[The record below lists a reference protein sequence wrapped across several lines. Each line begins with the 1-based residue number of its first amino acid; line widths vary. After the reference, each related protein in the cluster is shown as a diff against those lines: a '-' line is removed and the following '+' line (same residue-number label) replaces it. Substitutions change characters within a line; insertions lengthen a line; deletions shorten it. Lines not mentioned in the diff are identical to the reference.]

1 MGNIAHFYKSVFW
14 GGVTV
19 ALLLLTVSFFLPL
32 TVHAAPQQ
40 LHGWAWS
47 SNIGWI
53 GFNCADVSACATA
66 NYKVTFDDVS
76 GDLSGYA
83 WSSSIGWVW
92 FDPIIPCVNAADP
105 NCAPDA
111 SGPATVNMSGGVDK
125 KVTGW
130 VRACSVFANAN
141 SCSGS
146 LKPNAARGG
155 WDGWIE
161 LSGTNHISPNAFG
174 NGGVTY
180 RVGLSKFVGF
190 AWGGDVIGWLNF
202 DQVTLT
208 PPSTFTL
215 TVNSIGAS
223 GVSITGSPA
232 IYGGTT
238 NYSRTGILSGTSLSL
253 TAPPTAG
260 GNTFSSWSGCNDVVS
275 IRTCNVTMD
284 ATKLVTVNYIAGNV
298 APVANA
304 GPNHSSTV
312 GSSHTHTGGIVTDA
326 NSNLASYDWDFELP
340 CPGGTCP
347 SDPAPVLVSG
357 GSAPAPLTYTP
368 TVAGAYTLR
377 LRATD
382 TNGLTSTDTAVDT
395 AVPGAGSGSFTLS
408 ATPSTITVDASS
420 FFYSLSSPSEIRVT
434 SPDGYNRNVQLSLVS
449 VTPSTPAG
457 FLDVYTPDSIIG
469 LAEYGGGTFFQA
481 RVRTSAADPNLDKT
495 FLVTLRGTGVGG
507 PPTSND
513 VTLTL
518 IVKASDP
525 GGGEQ

>member
-1 MGNIAHFYKSVFW
+1 MSNITHFYKSIFF
-14 GGVTV
+14 GVV
-19 ALLLLTVSFFLPL
+19 AVAFLLLTVSFFLPL

-92 FDPIIPCVNAADP
+92 FDIAAAGCP
-105 NCAPDA
+105 NGTCP
-111 SGPATVNMSGGVDK
+111 PKVNMSGGVDK
-125 KVTGW
+125 QVTGW
-130 VRACSVFANAN
+130 ARACSVFANTN
-141 SCSGS
+141 SCAGG
-146 LKPNAARGG
+146 LKSNAARGG

-161 LSGTNHISPNAFG
+161 LSGTNHISPNATG
-174 NGGVTY
+174 AGGVTY

-202 DQVTLT
+202 DQIAIT

-223 GVSITGSPA
+223 GVSIVGSSA
-232 IYGGTT
+232 IYGGIT

-253 TAPPTAG
+253 TALPPVG
-260 GNTFSSWSGCNDVVS
+260 GNTFSGWSGCNNFS
-275 IRTCNVTMD
+275 GTTCNVTMD
-284 ATKLVTVNYIAGNV
+284 ATKLVTVNYV
-298 APVANA
+298 ATPPPTPASLTATPLCPAPGNA
-304 GPNHSSTV
+304 GVALSWTNVSGETSYEIQRAIDSTFTIDLTTFTRSADTTTYTDTSPNISTSYYYRIRAVNGV
-312 GSSHTHTGGIVTDA
+312 GSSAWRNAISFPVTTG
-326 NSNLASYDWDFELP
+326 S
-340 CPGGTCP
+340 CP
-347 SDPAPVLVSG
+347 V
-357 GSAPAPLTYTP
+357 
-368 TVAGAYTLR
+368 
-377 LRATD
+377 
-382 TNGLTSTDTAVDT
+382 
-395 AVPGAGSGSFTLS
+395 GSGSFTLS

-420 FFYSLSSPSEIRVT
+420 FFYSFSKLSEIRVT
-434 SPDGYNRNVQLSLVS
+434 SPDGYNRNIQLSLVS
-449 VTPSTPAG
+449 VTPSTPVG

-469 LAEYGGGTFFQA
+469 FAEYGGGTSFQA
-481 RVRTSAADPNLDKT
+481 RVETSAADPNVDKT
-495 FLVTLRGTGVGG
+495 FFVTLRGTGVGG
-507 PPTSND
+507 PLTFDD

-518 IVKASDP
+518 VVKASDP